1 MNDQELLRYSR
12 HLLLAEIGIEGQM
25 RIRGTSVLIVGAGG
39 LGSPAALYLVSA
51 GIGHVVLADGDRVD
65 LSNLQRQILH
75 RQTSVGRLKVESG
88 RETLSAL
95 NSESVVETVGVRLE
109 GPALEAAVAQVDIVL
124 DCSDRFSTRHAINR
138 ACVRLRKPL
147 VSGAAVR
154 FDGQLVVFDSRDPD
168 SPCYECLFPQ
178 ASDLEEVRCAELGV
192 FAPLTGIIGTM
203 QAAEALKLAG
213 GFGRTSTGE
222 LLLLDARDLAV
233 QRIRIPRDPECLI
246 CGKNPQDGT
255 TTLT

>member
-12 HLLLAEIGIEGQM
+12 HLLLDEIGIEGQA
-25 RIRGTSVLIVGAGG
+25 RIRDTTVLIIGAGG

-51 GIGHVVLADGDRVD
+51 GIGQLLLADGDRVD

-75 RQTSVGRLKVESG
+75 REAAIGRLKVDSG
-88 RETLSAL
+88 RDTLGAL
-95 NSESVVETVGVRLE
+95 NSDTTVEAVGVRLE
-109 GPALEAAVAQVDIVL
+109 GSALETAVGRADVVL
-124 DCSDRFSTRHAINR
+124 DCSDHFATRHAINR

-154 FDGQLVVFDSRDPD
+154 FDGQLIVFDSRDSD

-178 ASDLEEVRCAELGV
+178 ASEFDEVRCAELGV

-213 GFGRTSTGE
+213 GFGRTLTGE

-233 QRIRIPRDPECLI
+233 QRIRIPRDPGCRV
-246 CGKNPQDGT
+246 CGKNHQVAT
-255 TTLT
+255 TTLM

>member
-12 HLLLAEIGIEGQM
+12 HLLLDEIGIEGQI
-25 RIRGTSVLIVGAGG
+25 RIRGTRVLIVGVGG

-95 NSESVVETVGVRLE
+95 NSESLVETVGVRLE

-246 CGKNPQDGT
+246 CGKNPRDGT

>member
-88 RETLSAL
+88 RETLGAL
-95 NSESVVETVGVRLE
+95 NSESVVDAVGVRLE
-109 GPALEAAVAQVDIVL
+109 GAALEAAVARVDVVL
-124 DCSDRFSTRHAINR
+124 DCSDHFATRHAINR

-178 ASDLEEVRCAELGV
+178 ASELDEVRCADLGV

-213 GFGRTSTGE
+213 GFGQSLTGE
-222 LLLLDARDLAV
+222 LLLLDARNFAV
-233 QRIRIPRDPECLI
+233 QRIRIPRNPECLV
-246 CGKNPQDGT
+246 CGKNLRDGT

>member
-25 RIRGTSVLIVGAGG
+25 RIRGTSVLIVGVGG

-75 RQTSVGRLKVESG
+75 RETAIGRLKVESG
-88 RETLSAL
+88 RETLGAL
-95 NSESVVETVGVRLE
+95 NSESVVDSVGVRLE
-109 GPALEAAVAQVDIVL
+109 GAALEAAVARVDVVL
-124 DCSDRFSTRHAINR
+124 DCSDHFATRHAINR

-178 ASDLEEVRCAELGV
+178 ASELDEVRCAEWGV

-213 GFGRTSTGE
+213 GFGQSLTGE
-222 LLLLDARDLAV
+222 LLLLDARNFAV
-233 QRIRIPRDPECLI
+233 QRIRIPRDPECLV
-246 CGKNPQDGT
+246 CGKNLRDGT

>member
-12 HLLLAEIGIEGQM
+12 HLLLDEIGIEGQI
-25 RIRGTSVLIVGAGG
+25 RIRGTRVLIVGVGG

-192 FAPLTGIIGTM
+192 LAPLTGIIGTM

-246 CGKNPQDGT
+246 CGKNPRDGT

>member
-12 HLLLAEIGIEGQM
+12 HLLLDEIGIEGQI
-25 RIRGTSVLIVGAGG
+25 RIRGTRVLIVGVGG

-95 NSESVVETVGVRLE
+95 NSESVVETVGFRLE

-178 ASDLEEVRCAELGV
+178 ASDVEEVRCAELGV

-246 CGKNPQDGT
+246 CGKNPRDGT

>member
-12 HLLLAEIGIEGQM
+12 HLLLDEIGIEGQI
-25 RIRGTSVLIVGAGG
+25 RIRGTRVLIVGVGG

-95 NSESVVETVGVRLE
+95 NSESLVETVGVRLE

-178 ASDLEEVRCAELGV
+178 TSDLEEVRCAELGV

-246 CGKNPQDGT
+246 CGKNPRDGT

>member
-12 HLLLAEIGIEGQM
+12 HLLLDEIGIEGQT
-25 RIRGTSVLIVGAGG
+25 RIRGTRVLIVGVGG

-95 NSESVVETVGVRLE
+95 NSESLVETVGVRLE

-222 LLLLDARDLAV
+222 LLLLDARNLAV

-246 CGKNPQDGT
+246 CGKNPWDGT